1 MHRPHVTF
9 SSRLLILST
18 LALLAAL
25 AIVAF
30 SSRPAH
36 GDPESPAAFHLAEIT
51 KLMVGFNG
59 DTDIQAV
66 EIKMIGAGEN
76 FVTAMEIA
84 TYDGSGNLLAT
95 LGTFAASIPNGLT
108 GDNILCAT
116 AKFRDTFG
124 ITPDLL
130 ITPGLLVTSGQVA
143 YEKETCRVNSLA
155 YGNVPVPLLASGPT
169 AAPPLPSQGAAALV
183 RTVDDATSPFCPLSE
198 NSGARFALRTGSPTN
213 PIVFRNN
220 ARQTVNVFSTITGA
234 EGSPPAHSA
243 LRASPNPSRGSTR
256 IEAPDWGPLSIHDI
270 QGRLVRVLTCAPG
283 GACPAVAG
291 PFRGEWDGT
300 DIKGREVPSGI
311 YFLRHVGRGGLVVKR
326 IALIR

>member
-1 MHRPHVTF
+1 MHRPHTTLPAHFVVV
-9 SSRLLILST
+9 SILALILA
-18 LALLAAL
+18 LALVAL
-25 AIVAF
+25 

-36 GDPESPAAFHLAEIT
+36 GDPESPAAFHLVEVSKI
-51 KLMVGFNG
+51 MVGFNG

-66 EIKMIGAGEN
+66 ELKMIAGAEN
-76 FVTAMEIA
+76 LVTAMEIA
-84 TYDGSGNLLAT
+84 TYNGAGVKQAT
-95 LGTFAASIPNGLT
+95 LGTFAASVPNALN

-116 AKFRDTFG
+116 AKFRDTFL

-130 ITPGLLVTSGQVA
+130 IAPGLLVTSGQVS
-143 YEKETCRVNSLA
+143 YEKATCR
-155 YGNVPVPLLASGPT
+155 GNVIPYGDVTAPLTSLT
-169 AAPPLPSQGAAALV
+169 VAPPLPSQGAAVLV
-183 RTVDDATSPFCPLSE
+183 RTVDNAISPFCPLTE
-198 NSGARFALRTGSPTN
+198 DAAARFALRTGSPTN

-220 ARQTVNVFSTITGA
+220 LRQTVNVFSTITGT

-256 IEAPDWGPLSIHDI
+256 IEAPDWGPLSVHDI

-311 YFLRHVGRGGLVVKR
+311 YFLRYVGRGGLVVKR